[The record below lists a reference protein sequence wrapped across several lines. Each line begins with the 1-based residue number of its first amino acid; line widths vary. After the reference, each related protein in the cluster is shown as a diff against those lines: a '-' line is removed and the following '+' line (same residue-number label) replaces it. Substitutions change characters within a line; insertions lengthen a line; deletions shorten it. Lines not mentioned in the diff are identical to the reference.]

1 MGCRGHSWT
10 ERASAWAYPNLRPR
24 SAPLAN
30 CRICVCVSYLQLFLG
45 GDLDRTR
52 SNGAQTRFSGRLSLF
67 NAGREIGESGRS
79 ARLMVFDS
87 ARWHSSSPRLLQAL
101 DWEAF
106 LRGPS
111 NPVQLRSLRRRV
123 ETRLRPPMTT
133 GASEQ
138 RARHCRSALAIDL
151 SRGRRSCRRDVS
163 RRR

>member
-67 NAGREIGESGRS
+67 NDGREIGESGRS

-87 ARWHSSSPRLLQAL
+87 ARWHSSNPRPLQAL
-101 DWEAF
+101 DKTGR
-106 LRGPS
+106 LHS
-111 NPVQLRSLRRRV
+111 NPVELRSLRRRV
-123 ETRLRPPMTT
+123 ETQLRRPMTAR
-133 GASEQ
+133 ASEQ
-138 RARHCRSALAIDL
+138 HARHCRSALAIDH
-151 SRGRRSCRRDVS
+151 SRGQQSCRRGVS